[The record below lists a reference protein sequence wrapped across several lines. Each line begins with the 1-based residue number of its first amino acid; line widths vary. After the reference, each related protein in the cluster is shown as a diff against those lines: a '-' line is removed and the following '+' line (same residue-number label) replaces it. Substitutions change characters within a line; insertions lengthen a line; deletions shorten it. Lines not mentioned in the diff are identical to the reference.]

1 MVTGAL
7 VAGAGVA
14 QAANGSGGSNGGSSG
29 SNGSSSNGGSS
40 GSNGSSGG
48 SNGSNNSSSGGGNVK
63 VGPNGKL
70 SSDGHTISVA
80 VKVKCQ
86 DKGKLGVAA
95 KVKQGDN
102 TGKGT
107 TTVQCTKGDTKT
119 VTVAATNGSAT
130 FTTGAARACV
140 ATAKNQKS
148 SSGAKCRDI
157 NVVS

>member
-7 VAGAGVA
+7 VAGAGAA
-14 QAANGSGGSNGGSSG
+14 QAANGSSDGSGGSNGG
-29 SNGSSSNGGSS
+29 
-40 GSNGSSGG
+40 
-48 SNGSNNSSSGGGNVK
+48 NSSSGGSNVK

-107 TTVQCTKGDTKT
+107 TTVQCTKGDTKS
-119 VTVAATNGSAT
+119 VTIAATNGSAT

-140 ATAKNQKS
+140 ATAKAQKR

-157 NVVS
+157 NVVT